1 MEIFFGC
8 LAHKKISSTDHHS
21 KRKSSVDFI
30 SPTPNNKRL
39 KPIEI
44 LRRETIKNK
53 ERSLSFSSSDER
65 DEDFLPT
72 PKKALT
78 HAKNLPKAPRL
89 KSSLL
94 KPAPRKSLLRS
105 SSSSSRTLVT
115 KKKAQKKS
123 KPSKKGDIG
132 FMSSSESEEDRNS
145 DLEVYTQKTPEKETD
160 PVLVDLEEKGHDD
173 LQPILHDWVDIGRLY
188 GSLSDWSPDCLLQ
201 LHSVD
206 IINEEIVLTLRD
218 AETSICASV
227 NPKYNSQKQYLN
239 EGCVIKLVM
248 SSGPPEK
255 LVIVSNLSPN
265 VAMII
270 QKK

>member
-1 MEIFFGC
+1 MLYEIF
-8 LAHKKISSTDHHS
+8 LAHKKISSKDHHS
-21 KRKSSVDFI
+21 KRKSSPEFI
-30 SPTPNNKRL
+30 SPTPKGKRL
-39 KPIEI
+39 KPLEI
-44 LRRETIKNK
+44 LRRESNKNK
-53 ERSLSFSSSDER
+53 EKSLSISSSDER

-78 HAKNLPKAPRL
+78 HAKNLLKAPRL

-94 KPAPRKSLLRS
+94 KPAPRKSLPRS

-115 KKKAQKKS
+115 KKKAQNKS
-123 KPSKKGDIG
+123 KAVKNGDIG
-132 FMSSSESEEDRNS
+132 FMSSSESDEDRNS
-145 DLEVYTQKTPEKETD
+145 DFEVYTQKTPEKETD

-206 IINEEIVLTLRD
+206 IINDQIVLTLRD
-218 AETSICASV
+218 AETSICARV

-265 VAMII
+265 VAMIF